1 MEKKKETKSMTI
13 IVIILM
19 IMVLGLGGYIT
30 YDKVLSNKDTEK
42 SNKEQKL
49 EVTEDEA
56 TQVMKKFLL
65 VNDNGNECPSA
76 TSEIAANS
84 NGKIS
89 NEDLFYSVG
98 FYIEL
103 SNVTFTS
110 GTSGKNM
117 CTTEVINEMVK
128 ENILADFTKLTD
140 NELFVATGGDSCG
153 CSREKYNH
161 YSVENNQLLI
171 YMDYYDGSDSELC
184 SELKEA
190 VSIKYTFEKEDS
202 NWILSSVEKA

>member
-128 ENILADFTKLTD
+128 ENLLYKNDDGTYTGQSGTCEDFTFITFDGVTEAMHKYLGKNFTIDLKATKSILADFTKLKD
-140 NELFVATGGDSCG
+140 NEL
-153 CSREKYNH
+153 
-161 YSVENNQLLI
+161 
-171 YMDYYDGSDSELC
+171 
-184 SELKEA
+184 
-190 VSIKYTFEKEDS
+190 
-202 NWILSSVEKA
+202 